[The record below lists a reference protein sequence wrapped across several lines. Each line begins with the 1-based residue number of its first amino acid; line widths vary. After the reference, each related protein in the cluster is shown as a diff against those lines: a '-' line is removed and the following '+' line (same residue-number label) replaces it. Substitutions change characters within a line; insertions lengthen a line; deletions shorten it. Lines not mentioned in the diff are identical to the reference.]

1 MSRKYDEYLEQH
13 IQGVFKAYEWLR
25 NNVPDLFVDPNL
37 KLKCDYLISN
47 HDKSKYDKEEYQAYD
62 DYFYG
67 NRSYKVVQD
76 FNRAWLHH
84 IHKNQHHW
92 QYWVLIN
99 DDPNENEVIIDM
111 PDEYIIEMIC
121 DWLSF
126 SLSKDNLYEL
136 FDWYNQHKN
145 YMKLSD
151 KTRDKVEYILDKIKE
166 VNDISINFNTELI

>member
-1 MSRKYDEYLEQH
+1 MSQEYDMYIRGHVNNLGLGLKWFEENHPKALVGIENQIKQQLLDHDESKWSEEEYGPYDEY
-13 IQGVFKAYEWLR
+13 
-25 NNVPDLFVDPNL
+25 
-37 KLKCDYLISN
+37 
-47 HDKSKYDKEEYQAYD
+47 
-62 DYFYG
+62 FYG
-67 NRSYKVVQD
+67 SKDNID
-76 FNRAWLHH
+76 EFNYAWLHH
-84 IHKNQHHW
+84 IHNNPHHW

-126 SLSKDNLYEL
+126 SLAKDNLYEL

-151 KTRDKVEYILDKIKE
+151 KTRDKVEYILNKIKE

>member
-1 MSRKYDEYLEQH
+1 
-13 IQGVFKAYEWLR
+13 
-25 NNVPDLFVDPNL
+25 
-37 KLKCDYLISN
+37 
-47 HDKSKYDKEEYQAYD
+47 
-62 DYFYG
+62 
-67 NRSYKVVQD
+67 
-76 FNRAWLHH
+76 
-84 IHKNQHHW
+84 
-92 QYWVLIN
+92 
-99 DDPNENEVIIDM
+99 M

-126 SLSKDNLYEL
+126 SLAKDNLYEL